1 MNINKLTK
9 LSIAGGIFLISAS
22 LFYYLVIF
30 TPKKEQMKADQLESQ
45 RELQKELLE
54 SQRELLETCIEDAQR
69 NYLANWNKICD
80 FRGKKKE
87 CELRDYDL
95 ERADNYLKESKNE
108 CFRKYPA
115 GSVEVVEQ
123 KQKSHNVTEQYRN
136 TFEQFDFDKQPQQ
149 NFADNQTA
157 QVIAYGQ
164 LKQER
169 DDYISKLSQA
179 ESLVT
184 DAQYLQSNCTNRYY
198 AEKHGGTQGCIDHW
212 NKEISD
218 TNEIVNNY
226 QYLLDQASNKL
237 KEIKKNCSMC
247 Y

>member
-1 MNINKLTK
+1 MQMDKLTK
-9 LSIAGGIFLISAS
+9 LSIAGGIFLIGAS

-30 TPKKEQMKADQLESQ
+30 IPKKEQMKADQLESQ
-45 RELQKELLE
+45 RELQREQFE

-69 NYLANWNKICD
+69 NYLAYWNQICNY
-80 FRGKKKE
+80 RGKKEK
-87 CELRDYDL
+87 CALYDHDL
-95 ERADNYLKESKNE
+95 ERVDNLLKESKNE
-108 CFRKYPA
+108 CFRKYQA
-115 GSVEVVEQ
+115 GAVRGADQEQ
-123 KQKSHNVTEQYRN
+123 KPHNAIEQYRN
-136 TFEQFDFDKQPQQ
+136 TFEQFGSDKQSQQ
-149 NFADNQTA
+149 NSANNQTA

-184 DAQYLQSNCTNRYY
+184 DAQYFQSNCTNRYY
-198 AEKHGGTQGCIDHW
+198 AEKYGGTQGCVDHW
-212 NKEISD
+212 SKEISD

-237 KEIKKNCSMC
+237 KEAKRSCSLC

>member
-1 MNINKLTK
+1 MNMHKLTK
-9 LSIAGGIFLISAS
+9 LSIAGSIFLIGVS

-30 TPKKEQMKADQLESQ
+30 TPKKEQTKADQLESQ

-54 SQRELLETCIEDAQR
+54 SQRELLETCIEDAKR

-80 FRGKKKE
+80 FRGKEKE
-87 CELRDYDL
+87 CALDNFDL
-95 ERADNYLKESKNE
+95 ERADNSLKESKNE
-108 CFRKYPA
+108 CFRKYPTGA
-115 GSVEVVEQ
+115 AEGMSQDQ
-123 KQKSHNVTEQYRN
+123 KPHNDIERYRN
-136 TFEQFDFDKQPQQ
+136 IPEHFESDEQSQQ

-169 DDYISKLSQA
+169 DDYFSKLSQA
-179 ESLVT
+179 KSLVA
-184 DAQYLQSNCTNRYY
+184 DAQHLQSNCTNRYY
-198 AEKHGGTQGCIDHW
+198 AEKYGGTQGCIDHW
-212 NKEISD
+212 NEEISD
-218 TNEIVNNY
+218 TNEIINNY